1 MVRYAWRIPR
11 SQTACGAKEGA
22 RPFPS
27 HDLARHVTYHQNS
40 DEGQRF
46 CRMIP
51 IFDPMLDWQ
60 RVKPMWAA
68 IRLIDPASV
77 AQEEPSLSDRSW
89 EAVCGGAKSKC
100 KVQFACTAK

>member
-1 MVRYAWRIPR
+1 MANSPKSNCLWREGRRATVSEPR
-11 SQTACGAKEGA
+11 SGETC
-22 RPFPS
+22 
-27 HDLARHVTYHQNS
+27 DLSPELRRRAEVLP
-40 DEGQRF
+40 DDPDF
-46 CRMIP
+46 
-51 IFDPMLDWQ
+51 FDPTLDWQ

-89 EAVCGGAKSKC
+89 EAICGGAKSKC